1 MRTYN
6 DWKKLYSD
14 YLESGV
20 TKATFSKMLGVHPT
34 TVYKQF
40 AKFEKTPTVKNN
52 EPVYPEIVPVTILP
66 SEQVQ
71 IHEELPDT
79 GKVIISVGKYS
90 ITIESKTS
98 VTLLKNV
105 LYVVSELR

>member
-1 MRTYN
+1 MRAHN
-6 DWKKLYSD
+6 DWKKLHQD

-20 TKATFSKMLGVHPT
+20 TKVEFSKMLGVHPT

-40 AKFEKTPTVKNN
+40 AKFEQKPKEKNDKT
-52 EPVYPEIVPVTILP
+52 VYPEIVPVTILP

-79 GKVIISVGKYS
+79 GSLIISVGKYN
-90 ITIESKTS
+90 ITVESKTS
-98 VTLLKNV
+98 VTLLRNV
-105 LYVVSELR
+105 LSVLGELC